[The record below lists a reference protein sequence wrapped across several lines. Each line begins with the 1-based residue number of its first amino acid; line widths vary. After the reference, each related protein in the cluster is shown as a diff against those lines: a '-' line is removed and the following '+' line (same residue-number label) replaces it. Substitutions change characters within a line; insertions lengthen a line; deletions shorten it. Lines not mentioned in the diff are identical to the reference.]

1 MSSASP
7 IPRSA
12 ELRSI
17 AARYWAAIRRGDVEA
32 VIARHSAAPGI
43 TAIGTDPTE
52 FIDDHARLMGYLRD
66 QFSSVVDWTGT
77 DGDVD
82 AWVEEAKRAGARSLI
97 TTAKD
102 AVKLRSFSFALPCYF
117 LEIQISIEEEDQLL
131 EMIREAVRHALLS
144 RNRTAH

>member
-1 MSSASP
+1 MSSPSP

-12 ELRSI
+12 EIRSI

-82 AWVEEAKRAGARSLI
+82 AWVEGPVGWAVVRSSV
-97 TTAKD
+97 TATGKT
-102 AVKLRSFSFALPCYF
+102 AATRLSLVFH
-117 LEIQISIEEEDQLL
+117 LE
-131 EMIREAVRHALLS
+131 R
-144 RNRTAH
+144 